1 MNVLWNLDDLYT
13 SFQSEE
19 FLADIELAKKE
30 IGELSSWA
38 GENFASKDNAAEK
51 IATFINRVNNDSKP
65 LRKLAPY
72 CMLVRSVDESN
83 KDAKKYEDIVR
94 NIMSDMAKP
103 DVLFKAYVGSLDNL
117 DSLIASN
124 PVLQEHAFILG
135 EIKAQNAYL
144 LSEKEEVILAKMKN
158 TGSNAW
164 NDMKEQLCATLRI
177 PVTVDGVEKVL
188 PLPAIRNLAHDK
200 NQETRKAAYI
210 AELKSYEQVERAVA
224 AALNSIKGEVVTTV
238 ALRGYSSPLD
248 MTLKSSRMEEGTLKA
263 MITAM
268 EEYLPS
274 LRRYFKKKAEVLGH
288 KNGLPWYD
296 LFAPTGEIDLTY
308 NYEEAKELVLEQ
320 FYKFSKKL
328 GDYTKHAFD
337 NGWVDDT
344 VREGKRGGAFCVNL
358 HAIGQSRV
366 MLNHDGAFS
375 NVITLA
381 HEFGHAY
388 HGECLKD
395 KTYMNSVYSMPI
407 AETASTFCE
416 SIVVD
421 AVLAN
426 VDDKTRY
433 AILEQEIS
441 KSLQIIIDIYSR
453 YLFELR
459 FFEKRAQ
466 GVVSVEDINQLM
478 LQAQKDAYG
487 DGLDPEHLHQYM
499 WVNKPHYYYAAR
511 NFYNFPY
518 AYGMMFS
525 SGLYA
530 QYLEQ
535 GESFVQKYD
544 DLLAATGSASLEA
557 IGDLAGI
564 NVREK
569 DFWLNAL
576 KVIESKVDEFCK

>member
-1 MNVLWNLDDLYT
+1 
-13 SFQSEE
+13 
-19 FLADIELAKKE
+19 
-30 IGELSSWA
+30 
-38 GENFASKDNAAEK
+38 
-51 IATFINRVNNDSKP
+51 
-65 LRKLAPY
+65 
-72 CMLVRSVDESN
+72 
-83 KDAKKYEDIVR
+83 
-94 NIMSDMAKP
+94 
-103 DVLFKAYVGSLDNL
+103 
-117 DSLIASN
+117 
-124 PVLQEHAFILG
+124 
-135 EIKAQNAYL
+135 
-144 LSEKEEVILAKMKN
+144 
-158 TGSNAW
+158 SNAW

-177 PVTVDGVEKVL
+177 PVVVDGVEKVL
-188 PLPAIRNLAHDK
+188 PLTAVRNLAHDA
-200 NQETRKAAYI
+200 NQENRKNAYF
-210 AELKSYEQVERAVA
+210 AEVKSYQQVEKAVA
-224 AALNSIKGEVVTTV
+224 AALNSIKGEVLTAV
-238 ALRGYSSPLD
+238 ALRGYSSPLH
-248 MTLKSSRMEEGTLKA
+248 MTLVSSRMEEGTLKA
-263 MITAM
+263 MIEAM
-268 EEYLPS
+268 EDYLPS
-274 LRRYFKKKAEVLGH
+274 LRRFFKKKAELLGH

-296 LFAPTGEIDLTY
+296 LFAPTGKIDLTY
-308 NYEEAKELVLEQ
+308 SYEEAQELTLEQ

-337 NGWVDDT
+337 SGWVDDT
-344 VREGKRGGAFCVNL
+344 VREGKRGGAFCANI

-366 MLNHDGAFS
+366 MLNHDGSFS

-388 HGECLKD
+388 HGECLKHVS
-395 KTYMNSVYSMPI
+395 YMNSVYSMPI

-421 AVLAN
+421 AILATA
-426 VDDKTRY
+426 DEDTKRS
-433 AILEQEIS
+433 ILEQEIS
-441 KSLQIIIDIYSR
+441 KALQIIVDIYSR

-466 GVVSVEDINQLM
+466 GVVSVEEINELM

-487 DGLDPEHLHQYM
+487 DGLDPEYLHQYM

-535 GESFVQKYD
+535 GEAFVQKYD

-564 NVREK
+564 DVRQK
-569 DFWLNAL
+569 DFWLSAL
-576 KVIESKVDEFCK
+576 KVIEGKIDEFCK